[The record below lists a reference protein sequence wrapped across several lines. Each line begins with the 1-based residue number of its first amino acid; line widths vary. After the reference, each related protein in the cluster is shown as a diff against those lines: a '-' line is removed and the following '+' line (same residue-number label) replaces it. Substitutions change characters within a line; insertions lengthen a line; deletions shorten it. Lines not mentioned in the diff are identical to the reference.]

1 MSYSRS
7 VTLLLLLPVL
17 ARAPTVPIQSST
29 LLDAPPCPDPYGI
42 HAYAHPDDCGAFFL
56 CTNGTLTFEY
66 CENGLLFDGHGAVH
80 NHCNYNWAVDC
91 GNRKADYTPISSPGC
106 EYQFGMYPESDSCS
120 TSYIKCIHGDP
131 HQAHCDPGLVYNAK
145 THTCVWPDELIPFC
159 NPEAI
164 VGFKCPHKLPPHSA
178 AAKFW
183 PYPRFPVPSDCGR
196 LITCVD
202 GHPRLLTCGEG
213 KLFDSVSLTCLDP
226 EEVPHCSNGV

>member
-7 VTLLLLLPVL
+7 VTLLLLLAVL
-17 ARAPTVPIQSST
+17 ARAQGAA

-42 HAYAHPDDCGAFFL
+42 HAYAHPEDCGAFFL

-91 GNRKADYTPISSPGC
+91 GHRKADYTPISSPGC

-120 TSYIKCIHGDP
+120 TSYIKCVHGDP
-131 HQAHCDPGLVYNAK
+131 LQAHCDPGLVYNAK

-159 NPEAI
+159 NPETI
-164 VGFKCPHKLPPHSA
+164 VGFKCPHKLPPHSP